1 VFVGGAQ
8 LRTCCGAISRAQQ
21 DVTNHDCSHD
31 PPRTHNDQQ
40 TIEPTCQSTA
50 VSMPSVCLKPVDSAN
65 FGQHGSPDSNVGG
78 PIPVRHHVYPPQS
91 LQHVCSVN
99 MHNEAGHVRVVIQAW
114 SPVNSPTPSQVQFA
128 EVSRQSMRS
137 PGRSRHSLR
146 FSGCTTRNA
155 SVVRCAEPDE
165 RLRSPGEAVPT
176 GTTLL
181 TGA

>member
-1 VFVGGAQ
+1 V
-8 LRTCCGAISRAQQ
+8 RTSCGTISRAQQ
-21 DVTNHDCSHD
+21 DVTKHDCSHD

-40 TIEPTCQSTA
+40 TVEPTCQSNA
-50 VSMPSVCLKPVDSAN
+50 VSMPSVCTTPVDSAHS
-65 FGQHGSPDSNVGG
+65 GQHGSPNSNVGG
-78 PIPVRHHVYPPQS
+78 SIPGLVRHHVYPPQP

-99 MHNEAGHVRVVIQAW
+99 MHDEAGHVRVVIQAW

-137 PGRSRHSLR
+137 SGRSRHFLK
-146 FSGCTTRNA
+146 FPGCKTRNA

-176 GTTLL
+176 GTALL